1 MLNDRIP
8 SSQAQFIVSGSV
20 AKGSSMAKIPEEAEA
35 EDGDNDSSKLF
46 PLKSDRRA
54 SDSVNERKTSRTDL
68 TRSTSKY

>member
-20 AKGSSMAKIPEEAEA
+20 AKGSSMAKIPEEAE
-35 EDGDNDSSKLF
+35 DGDNDSSRLF